1 VRRPLGQ
8 FVSAID

>member
-8 FVSAID
+8 FVSEID